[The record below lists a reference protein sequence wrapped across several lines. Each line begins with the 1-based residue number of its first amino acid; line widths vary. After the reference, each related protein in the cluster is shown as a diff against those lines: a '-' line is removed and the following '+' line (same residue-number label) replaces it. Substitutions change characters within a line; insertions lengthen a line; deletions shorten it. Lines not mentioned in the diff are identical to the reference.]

1 MLFTSQQYEYP
12 IILEN
17 TSKIFPQLNSNTEKN
32 IETFLKR
39 KSSIIPQSPNRF
51 DNEDE
56 DKSTSINNFSFIISS
71 FKEIEERNN
80 INEDIFSNDSDVINI
95 NKKLYSEKSVE
106 KNSTNVNI
114 KKKTKKIIK
123 CIKRKIFKC
132 IKIKKIFK
140 CIKIKKGKRY
150 NEKEKKDDNYKNIRK
165 DNIKVMIVRYFFN
178 KYLRSILN
186 EKLKNVECLFSF
198 DCFPKIFTKTSAN
211 KKNRKIWKKKLIQ
224 IFEEKELY
232 NEEDL
237 QKYFFNKDVI
247 RRLKLEDNKSFF
259 EASKLDEIL
268 NEKISDIYIKC
279 LDSKEYKE
287 EIKTLEINENKYF
300 ADEWKKCAEDL
311 QYDILK

>member
-12 IILEN
+12 ILEN

-51 DNEDE
+51 DNDFE

-80 INEDIFSNDSDVINI
+80 INGDIFSNDSDVINI
-95 NKKLYSEKSVE
+95 NKKLYIEKSVK

-140 CIKIKKGKRY
+140 CIKIKKGKRS
-150 NEKEKKDDNYKNIRK
+150 NEKEKKDDNYKKIRK

-247 RRLKLEDNKSFF
+247 RRLKLEENKSFF

-287 EIKTLEINENKYF
+287 EIKTLEINKNKFF
-300 ADEWKKCAEDL
+300 ADEWKKSAKDL

>member
-12 IILEN
+12 ILEN

-150 NEKEKKDDNYKNIRK
+150 NEKEKKDDNYKKIRK

-198 DCFPKIFTKTSAN
+198 DFFPKIFTKTSAN

-237 QKYFFNKDVI
+237 KNYFFNKDVI
-247 RRLKLEDNKSFF
+247 RRLKLEENKSFF

>member
-12 IILEN
+12 ILEN

-198 DCFPKIFTKTSAN
+198 DFFPKIFTKTSAN

-247 RRLKLEDNKSFF
+247 RRLKLEENKSFF

-300 ADEWKKCAEDL
+300 ADEWKKCAKDL

>member
-12 IILEN
+12 ILEN

-39 KSSIIPQSPNRF
+39 KNSIIPQSPNRF

-56 DKSTSINNFSFIISS
+56 DKSTAINNFSFIISS
-71 FKEIEERNN
+71 SKKIEERNN
-80 INEDIFSNDSDVINI
+80 INEDIFWNDSDVINI
-95 NKKLYSEKSVE
+95 NKKYYSEKSVE

-247 RRLKLEDNKSFF
+247 RRLKLEENKSFF

-287 EIKTLEINENKYF
+287 EIKTLEIN
-300 ADEWKKCAEDL
+300 DEWKKCAEDL

>member
-71 FKEIEERNN
+71 AKKIEERNN

-140 CIKIKKGKRY
+140 CIKIKKGKRS
-150 NEKEKKDDNYKNIRK
+150 NEKEKKDDIYKKIRK

-247 RRLKLEDNKSFF
+247 RRLKLEENKSFF

-287 EIKTLEINENKYF
+287 EIKTLEINKNKYF

>member
-12 IILEN
+12 ILEN

-51 DNEDE
+51 DNDFE

-80 INEDIFSNDSDVINI
+80 INGDIFSNDSDVINI
-95 NKKLYSEKSVE
+95 NKKLYIEKSVK

-140 CIKIKKGKRY
+140 CIKIKNVQRY
-150 NEKEKKDDNYKNIRK
+150 NEKDKKDDNYKKIRK

>member
-12 IILEN
+12 ILEN

-80 INEDIFSNDSDVINI
+80 INEDIFSNDVINI
-95 NKKLYSEKSVE
+95 NKKLYIEKSVK

-140 CIKIKKGKRY
+140 CIKIKKGKRS

-247 RRLKLEDNKSFF
+247 RRLKLEENKSFF

-287 EIKTLEINENKYF
+287 EIKTLEINKNKFF
-300 ADEWKKCAEDL
+300 ADEWKKSAKDL

>member
-12 IILEN
+12 NLEN

-56 DKSTSINNFSFIISS
+56 DKSTAINNFSFIISS
-71 FKEIEERNN
+71 SKKIEERNN
-80 INEDIFSNDSDVINI
+80 INEDIFWNDSDVINI
-95 NKKLYSEKSVE
+95 NKKYYSEKSVE

-140 CIKIKKGKRY
+140 CIKIKKGKRS
-150 NEKEKKDDNYKNIRK
+150 NEKEKKDDNYKKIRK

-247 RRLKLEDNKSFF
+247 RRLKLEENKSFF

-287 EIKTLEINENKYF
+287 EIKTLEINKNKFF
-300 ADEWKKCAEDL
+300 ADEWKKSAKDL

>member
-12 IILEN
+12 ILEN
-17 TSKIFPQLNSNTEKN
+17 TSKIFPQLNSIEKN

-140 CIKIKKGKRY
+140 CIKIRNVQRY
-150 NEKEKKDDNYKNIRK
+150 NEKDKKDDNYKKIRK

-186 EKLKNVECLFSF
+186 EKLKNVKCLFSF

-247 RRLKLEDNKSFF
+247 RRLKLEENKSFF

-287 EIKTLEINENKYF
+287 EIKTLEINKNKFF
-300 ADEWKKCAEDL
+300 ADEWKKSAKDL

>member
-1 MLFTSQQYEYP
+1 MLFTSQQSEYP
-12 IILEN
+12 ILEN

-32 IETFLKR
+32 IEIFLKR

-150 NEKEKKDDNYKNIRK
+150 NEKEKKDDNYKKIRK

-186 EKLKNVECLFSF
+186 DKLKNVKCLFSF

-247 RRLKLEDNKSFF
+247 RRLKLEENKSFF

-287 EIKTLEINENKYF
+287 EIKTLEINKNKYF

>member
-71 FKEIEERNN
+71 AKKIEERNN

-237 QKYFFNKDVI
+237 KNYFFNKDVI
-247 RRLKLEDNKSFF
+247 RRLKLEENKSFF

-287 EIKTLEINENKYF
+287 EIKTLEINKNKYF

>member
-12 IILEN
+12 ILEN

-39 KSSIIPQSPNRF
+39 KNHIIPQSPNRF

-56 DKSTSINNFSFIISS
+56 EKSTAINNLSFIISS

-80 INEDIFSNDSDVINI
+80 IMEDIFSNDSDVINI

-106 KNSTNVNI
+106 KNITNVNI

-150 NEKEKKDDNYKNIRK
+150 NEKEKKDDNYKKSRK

-186 EKLKNVECLFSF
+186 KKLKMLNVYFLLIVFL
-198 DCFPKIFTKTSAN
+198 KYLLKLQRIRKTEKFG
-211 KKNRKIWKKKLIQ
+211 KKN
-224 IFEEKELY
+224 
-232 NEEDL
+232 
-237 QKYFFNKDVI
+237 
-247 RRLKLEDNKSFF
+247 
-259 EASKLDEIL
+259 
-268 NEKISDIYIKC
+268 
-279 LDSKEYKE
+279 
-287 EIKTLEINENKYF
+287 
-300 ADEWKKCAEDL
+300 
-311 QYDILK
+311 

>member
-12 IILEN
+12 NLEN

-247 RRLKLEDNKSFF
+247 RRLKLEENKSFF

-287 EIKTLEINENKYF
+287 EIKTLEINKNKYF

>member
-12 IILEN
+12 ILEN

-51 DNEDE
+51 DNDFE

-95 NKKLYSEKSVE
+95 NKKLYIEKSVK

-140 CIKIKKGKRY
+140 CIKIKKGKRS
-150 NEKEKKDDNYKNIRK
+150 NEKEKKDDNYKKIRK

-237 QKYFFNKDVI
+237 KNYFFNKDVI
-247 RRLKLEDNKSFF
+247 RRLKLEENKSFF
-259 EASKLDEIL
+259 EVSKLDDIL

-287 EIKTLEINENKYF
+287 EIKTLEINKNKFF
-300 ADEWKKCAEDL
+300 ADEWKKSAKDL

>member
-140 CIKIKKGKRY
+140 CIKIKNGKRS

-247 RRLKLEDNKSFF
+247 RRLKLEENKSFF

-287 EIKTLEINENKYF
+287 EIKILEINKNKFF
-300 ADEWKKCAEDL
+300 ADEWKKSAIDL

>member
-12 IILEN
+12 ILEN
-17 TSKIFPQLNSNTEKN
+17 TSKIFPKLNSNTEKN

-56 DKSTSINNFSFIISS
+56 DKSTAINNFSFIISS

-80 INEDIFSNDSDVINI
+80 INEDIFWNDSDVINI

-198 DCFPKIFTKTSAN
+198 GCFPKIFTKTSAN

-247 RRLKLEDNKSFF
+247 RRLKLEENKSFF

>member
-12 IILEN
+12 ILEN

-56 DKSTSINNFSFIISS
+56 DKSTAINNFSFIISS

-95 NKKLYSEKSVE
+95 NKKYYSEKSVE

-198 DCFPKIFTKTSAN
+198 DFFPKIFTKTSAN

-232 NEEDL
+232 NKEDL

-247 RRLKLEDNKSFF
+247 RRLKLEENKSFF

-300 ADEWKKCAEDL
+300 ADEWKKSAKDL

>member
-1 MLFTSQQYEYP
+1 MLFTSEQYEYP
-12 IILEN
+12 ILEN

-51 DNEDE
+51 DNDFE

-95 NKKLYSEKSVE
+95 NKKLYIEKSVK

-132 IKIKKIFK
+132 TKIKKIFK
-140 CIKIKKGKRY
+140 CIKIKKGKRS
-150 NEKEKKDDNYKNIRK
+150 NEKEKKDDNYKKIRK

-268 NEKISDIYIKC
+268 NEKISNIYIKC

-287 EIKTLEINENKYF
+287 EIKTLEINKNKFF
-300 ADEWKKCAEDL
+300 ADEWKKSAKDL

>member
-12 IILEN
+12 NLEN

-80 INEDIFSNDSDVINI
+80 INGDIFSNDSDVINI
-95 NKKLYSEKSVE
+95 NKKYYSEKSVE

-247 RRLKLEDNKSFF
+247 RRLKLEENKSFF

-287 EIKTLEINENKYF
+287 EIKTLEINKNKYF

>member
-12 IILEN
+12 ILEN

-56 DKSTSINNFSFIISS
+56 DKSTAINNFSFIISS

-80 INEDIFSNDSDVINI
+80 INENIFSNDSDVINI

-150 NEKEKKDDNYKNIRK
+150 NEKEKKMII
-165 DNIKVMIVRYFFN
+165 IK
-178 KYLRSILN
+178 IL
-186 EKLKNVECLFSF
+186 
-198 DCFPKIFTKTSAN
+198 
-211 KKNRKIWKKKLIQ
+211 
-224 IFEEKELY
+224 
-232 NEEDL
+232 
-237 QKYFFNKDVI
+237 
-247 RRLKLEDNKSFF
+247 
-259 EASKLDEIL
+259 
-268 NEKISDIYIKC
+268 EKIT
-279 LDSKEYKE
+279 SK
-287 EIKTLEINENKYF
+287 
-300 ADEWKKCAEDL
+300 
-311 QYDILK
+311 

>member
-1 MLFTSQQYEYP
+1 M
-12 IILEN
+12 EN

-186 EKLKNVECLFSF
+186 DKLKNVKCLFSF

-247 RRLKLEDNKSFF
+247 RRLKLEENKSFF

-287 EIKTLEINENKYF
+287 EIKTLEINKNKYF

>member
-12 IILEN
+12 ILEN

-51 DNEDE
+51 DNDFE

-80 INEDIFSNDSDVINI
+80 INGDIFSNDSDVINI
-95 NKKLYSEKSVE
+95 NKKLYIEKSVK

-140 CIKIKKGKRY
+140 CIKIKKGKRS
-150 NEKEKKDDNYKNIRK
+150 NEKEKKDDNYKKIRK

-186 EKLKNVECLFSF
+186 EKLKNVECIFSF

-287 EIKTLEINENKYF
+287 EIKTLEINKNKFF
-300 ADEWKKCAEDL
+300 ADEWKKSAKDL

>member
-1 MLFTSQQYEYP
+1 MLFTSQLYEYP
-12 IILEN
+12 NLEN

-39 KSSIIPQSPNRF
+39 ESSIIPQSPNRF

-123 CIKRKIFKC
+123 CFKRKIFKC

-186 EKLKNVECLFSF
+186 EKLKNVKCLFSF

-247 RRLKLEDNKSFF
+247 RRLKLEENKSFF

-287 EIKTLEINENKYF
+287 EIKTLEINKNKYF